1 MDIININSRG
11 NYGSAKDKA
20 LHPSARDEL
29 FNKLTNLRDR
39 TILILGCY
47 GGLRVGEIQQVRK
60 EWLKRQKINDKE
72 VLTITIPEECRDINN
87 LYKLWRPKTKR
98 GRTTYLFNKELWLE
112 VENYYNY
119 NISIQLGIRAI
130 QNISYNKFN
139 VNIHSLRAMAQNY
152 FKFEMNMPIEVIA
165 VLLGHKDINTTTK
178 HYMSL
183 NSAQAES
190 YLLQKL

>member
-1 MDIININSRG
+1 MDILNINSRG
-11 NYGSAKDKA
+11 KYGSAKDKA
-20 LHPSARDEL
+20 LNPSARDEL
-29 FNKLTNLRDR
+29 FRKLTNLRDR

-60 EWLKRQKINDKE
+60 DWLKRQKINDKE
-72 VLTITIPEECRDINN
+72 VLTITIPDECRDINN

-165 VLLGHKDINTTTK
+165 VLLGHKDIKTTTK